1 MSSMPDESS
10 ELANDNHAGSNQNL
24 QTETAET
31 VQEHEDWHTMGMD
44 GNKDTGGDVGER
56 GEGKEEA
63 PIGTT
68 TTTSRV
74 LEYLQEARKES
85 GGLGS
90 ANVSV
95 FHSYKNSDGGE
106 IEQEGSHTDS
116 QDSHLPHATN
126 GRNSPAPSFSNPD
139 DTPSVH
145 VSSFW
150 DFITC
155 FISDFHDLRVLWHL
169 HAPVVHLDPDSH
181 PHPHYDRLIGDFN
194 LACNLGLRRCLN
206 HLVLFH
212 QLFLVHIRDHLHLV
226 AKQRILLLEHWMKD
240 RHHGMLFGG
249 LSSKRSRTNSFQKPE
264 NGVLAP
270 PHVLPF
276 LQLLL

>member
-1 MSSMPDESS
+1 MSSRPDESS

-24 QTETAET
+24 QTETAGT
-31 VQEHEDWHTMGMD
+31 VQEHEDWHTMGMN

-85 GGLGS
+85 GGLES

-126 GRNSPAPSFSNPD
+126 GRNSPALSFFNPD

-145 VSSFW
+145 VSSFR
-150 DFITC
+150 T
-155 FISDFHDLRVLWHL
+155 
-169 HAPVVHLDPDSH
+169 
-181 PHPHYDRLIGDFN
+181 
-194 LACNLGLRRCLN
+194 
-206 HLVLFH
+206 
-212 QLFLVHIRDHLHLV
+212 
-226 AKQRILLLEHWMKD
+226 LLLVY
-240 RHHGMLFGG
+240 F
-249 LSSKRSRTNSFQKPE
+249 
-264 NGVLAP
+264 
-270 PHVLPF
+270 
-276 LQLLL
+276 